1 MPEHFIVNPFG
12 EDGSTPLKLSC
23 NYSILQAVAAMLQII
38 YSSLELYDASIR
50 QIPKYGYASYSLTV
64 IPYIVMSLA
73 NLLATICEPQYPS
86 MFLVIYRGV
95 EKVPGAPVDS
105 SGEGLLQERKPSPI
119 TPGEGDPMSTESLRE
134 PQDQIIGAV
143 GEAYGDLTK
152 PEPVGTR
159 APSVK

>member
-1 MPEHFIVNPFG
+1 MET
-12 EDGSTPLKLSC
+12 GSTPLKLSC
-23 NYSILQAVAAMLQII
+23 NYSILQAVAAILQIV
-38 YSSLELYDASIR
+38 YSSLELYEASAR

-86 MFLVIYRGV
+86 MFLVVYRGV
-95 EKVPGAPVDS
+95 EKVPGAPADS
-105 SGEGLLQERKPSPI
+105 SGEGLLQEPKSSSA
-119 TPGEGDPMSTESLRE
+119 TPGEGDLMSAESLKE

-152 PEPVGTR
+152 GEVVGTQ
-159 APSVK
+159 ALSMK

>member
-1 MPEHFIVNPFG
+1 MPEHFTVNPLT
-12 EDGSTPLKLSC
+12 EAGSTPLKLSC
-23 NYSILQAVAAMLQII
+23 NYSILQAVAAILQIV

-105 SGEGLLQERKPSPI
+105 SGGGLLQERKSPT
-119 TPGEGDPMSTESLRE
+119 TPGEGDIMSEESLRE
-134 PQDQIIGAV
+134 PLDQIIGAV

-152 PEPVGTR
+152 AKSVGTR